1 MFSFLA
7 LLSKSLGHGGLWLH
21 LIRFLQARRSGAET
35 VPDLFTP
42 GSIDEM
48 FRLLE
53 HRLWLE
59 IAIGIDLTCG
69 DSRQCGIDRFGIK
82 LSTREGKL
90 RVVEQPLGRIVLPTL
105 PRLEAAVVETREEG
119 SRIHGCN
126 LDSEL
131 LEFKTHRLRDRLD
144 GMLRGRIDAGE
155 RVRIQALSRRYP
167 HNTTLAAFDHLLGD
181 PLGQQQGPD
190 HVDLK
195 LMTHIRRWDVEDG
208 AAFQNAG
215 IVHQNLD
222 IKGECFFAISLICHV
237 KLLDLKGD
245 TARGRLAFQ
254 GLDLGPDLDCGDYIE
269 SFLRKSHCGLM
280 SEARACSCNQDP
292 LHGCLL

>member
-21 LIRFLQARRSGAET
+21 LIRLLQTRRPGAET
-35 VPDLFTP
+35 VPDLLTP

-59 IAIGIDLTCG
+59 IAIGIDLACG
-69 DSRQCGIDRFGIK
+69 DSCQRGIDRLGIE
-82 LSTREGKL
+82 LSTGEGKL
-90 RVVEQPLGRIVLPTL
+90 RVVEQPLGRIVFPTL
-105 PRLEAAVVETREEG
+105 PRLEAAVVETCEERSG
-119 SRIHGCN
+119 IHGCY

-131 LEFKTHRLRDRLD
+131 LELKTHRLRDRLD

-155 RVRIQALSRRYP
+155 RIRIQALSRRYP
-167 HNTTLAAFDHLLGD
+167 HNTTLTAFDHLLGD

-190 HVDLK
+190 HVDLE
-195 LMTHIRRWDVEDG
+195 LTTHICSWDVEDR

-222 IKGECFFAISLICHV
+222 IQASALSRSPSFVTSSFSTLRVTPRGAACRFKVWTWAQIS
-237 KLLDLKGD
+237 
-245 TARGRLAFQ
+245 T
-254 GLDLGPDLDCGDYIE
+254 
-269 SFLRKSHCGLM
+269 
-280 SEARACSCNQDP
+280 
-292 LHGCLL
+292 